1 MAEAAGLERQPAA
14 DPGPVDRGDMP
25 RASAASRV
33 RPLVERDLPHIVS
46 LYEQVFAGRAGR
58 APGSTGDHLEQILC
72 KSPWRDPTLPSLVC
86 EDGAGRIVGC
96 LGVMPRRMRIG
107 GRSIR
112 AAISHSFM
120 VEPGSRA
127 SLAALALARAFLAGG
142 QDLSVAEGGGPSRRI
157 LESLG
162 GSTSL
167 LYSLR
172 WTRPLRPGRYL
183 LSYLRRRGLPA
194 ALSAAVAPLCAAA
207 DMLAP
212 RIAGASMR
220 TTRSRLTGQDLA
232 PGDLLACLSGTA
244 ADRALR
250 PRYDGAFLDWFL
262 DLLAARRGRG
272 RFEKVAVR
280 DGSGTL
286 VGWYLF
292 YLNPGGISEVVQV
305 GAMRGFMGDVV
316 DHLFERAYR
325 GGAVAVS
332 GQMDPAAF
340 QALAARRCVF
350 HHDGISWFLVHSR
363 DPEVLE
369 AIHRGDAF
377 LTRLEGEW
385 CIGP

>member
-1 MAEAAGLERQPAA
+1 VAEAVRVERQPT
-14 DPGPVDRGDMP
+14 
-25 RASAASRV
+25 ASLV
-33 RPLVERDLPHIVS
+33 RPLAERDLPQIVS
-46 LYEQVFAGRAGR
+46 LHERIFTGRSAR
-58 APGSTGDHLEQILC
+58 APGRARDHLEQILC
-72 KSPWRDPTLPSLVC
+72 RSPWRDDTLPSLVC

-107 GRSIR
+107 RRSIR

-142 QDLSVAEGGGPSRRI
+142 QDLSVAEGGSPSRRI

-162 GSTSL
+162 GSTSI

-172 WTRPLRPGRYL
+172 WTRPLRPGRYV
-183 LSYLRRRGLPA
+183 LSYLRRRGLRMP
-194 ALSAAVAPLCAAA
+194 LSAALAPLGAIA

-212 RIAGASMR
+212 RIAGATLS
-220 TTRSRLTGQDLA
+220 TPRSRLAGQDLST
-232 PGDLLACLSGTA
+232 GDLLACLSGAA

-250 PRYDGAFLDWFL
+250 PRYDGEFLAWFL
-262 DLLAARRGRG
+262 ELLAARQGRG
-272 RFEKVAVR
+272 RFEKVGVR
-280 DGSGTL
+280 DASGLL

-292 YLNPGGISEVVQV
+292 YMNPGGISEVVQI
-305 GAMRGFMGDVV
+305 GATRGSMGDVV

-340 QALAARRCVF
+340 QALAARRCMF
-350 HHDGISWFLVHSR
+350 HHDGISWFLIHSR
-363 DPEVLE
+363 DPEVLA

>member
-1 MAEAAGLERQPAA
+1 MERLPAV
-14 DPGPVDRGDMP
+14 DSGPVDRGGTP
-25 RASAASRV
+25 RASVTSRV
-33 RPLVERDLPHIVS
+33 RPLVERDVPHIVS
-46 LYEQVFAGRAGR
+46 LYERIFTGRGGR
-58 APGSTGDHLEQILC
+58 TSGSARDHLQQILC
-72 KSPWRDPTLPSLVC
+72 RSPWRDDTLPSLVC
-86 EDGAGRIVGC
+86 EDGDGRIVGC

-142 QDLSVAEGGGPSRRI
+142 QDVSIAEGGGPSRRI

-172 WTRPLRPGRYL
+172 WTRPLRPGRYI
-183 LSYLRRRGLPA
+183 LSYLGRRGLPA
-194 ALSAAVAPLCAAA
+194 AVSAALAPLGAAA

-212 RIAGASMR
+212 RIVGASIR
-220 TTRSRLTGQDLA
+220 VARSRLTGQNLTA
-232 PGDLLACLSGTA
+232 GDLLACLSGTA

-250 PRYDGAFLDWFL
+250 PRYDGEFIEWFL

-280 DGSGTL
+280 DASGAI

-292 YLNPGGISEVVQV
+292 YLNPGGISEVVQI

-316 DHLFERAYR
+316 DHLFEHAFR

-332 GQMDPAAF
+332 GQMDPAVF
-340 QALAARRCVF
+340 QALAARGCVF
-350 HHDGISWFLVHSR
+350 HHDGVSWFLVHSR
-363 DPEVLE
+363 DPEVLA

-377 LTRLEGEW
+377 LTRFEGEW

>member
-1 MAEAAGLERQPAA
+1 MERRRNAGLAPA
-14 DPGPVDRGDMP
+14 DRPGTS

-33 RPLVERDLPHIVS
+33 RPLVERDLPDIVP
-46 LYEQVFAGRAGR
+46 LYERIFTGRGR
-58 APGSTGDHLEQILC
+58 RASGSAQEHLQQILC
-72 KSPWRDPTLPSLVC
+72 RSPWRDDALPSLVC

-96 LGVMPRRMRIG
+96 LGVMPRRMQIG
-107 GRSIR
+107 GRSVR

-142 QDLSVAEGGGPSRRI
+142 QDLSIAEGGSPSRRI

-172 WTRPLRPGRYL
+172 WTRPLRPLRYV

-194 ALSAAVAPLCAAA
+194 AVSAALAPVCAAA
-207 DMLAP
+207 DLVAP
-212 RIAGASMR
+212 RIVGASVR
-220 TTRSRLTGQDLA
+220 VPRSRLTGQSLTA
-232 PGDLLACLSGTA
+232 ADLLACLSGIA

-250 PRYDGAFLDWFL
+250 PRYDGEFLAWFL
-262 DLLAARRGRG
+262 DLLAARKGRG

-280 DGSGTL
+280 GAPGDI

-292 YLNPGGISEVVQV
+292 YLNPGGISEVVQI
-305 GAMRGFMGDVV
+305 GAVPGFMGEVI
-316 DHLFERAYR
+316 DHLFEHAFR
-325 GGAVAVS
+325 GGTEAVS

-340 QALAARRCVF
+340 QALAARGCVF
-350 HHDGISWFLVHSR
+350 HHDGVSWFLVHSR
-363 DPEVLE
+363 DPEVLA

-377 LTRLEGEW
+377 LTRFEGEW
-385 CIGP
+385 CIGF

>member
-1 MAEAAGLERQPAA
+1 MAEAARLERRPS
-14 DPGPVDRGDMP
+14 P
-25 RASAASRV
+25 SRV

-58 APGSTGDHLEQILC
+58 ASGSARIHLEQILC
-72 KSPWRDPTLPSLVC
+72 RSPWRDDTLPSLVC

-107 GRSIR
+107 DRSIR

-127 SLAALALARAFLAGG
+127 SLAALALARAFLSGG

-172 WTRPLRPGRYL
+172 WTRPLRPARYV
-183 LSYLRRRGLPA
+183 LSYLKRRGLPA
-194 ALSAAVAPLCAAA
+194 PLAAAFAPLGSVA
-207 DMLAP
+207 DLLAP
-212 RIAGASMR
+212 RIAGASIAAP
-220 TTRSRLTGQDLA
+220 RSRLTGQELA
-232 PGDLLACLSGTA
+232 AGDLLACLSGAA

-250 PRYDGAFLDWFL
+250 PRYDGEFLGWFL
-262 DLLAARRGRG
+262 DLLAARQGRG

-280 DGSGTL
+280 DDSGAL

-292 YLNPGGISEVVQV
+292 YLNPGGISEVVQI
-305 GAMRGFMGDVV
+305 GATRGFMGDVV

-340 QALAARRCVF
+340 QALAARRCMF

-363 DPEVLE
+363 DPEVLP